1 MTSTRL
7 PVGGGFARFV
17 LVATTATIAVL
28 TFLFSF
34 RNVWVLGDFLKVDAW
49 IAPLVGPAVDLS
61 VVGLLVTVQWLSLA
75 GATRDELR
83 PARRLLYACGVVTL
97 LLNSLPSAIEG
108 WTTGDPRA
116 YGRAAFEAIAPWLL
130 IAWSHVGPWLLRL
143 FLTVRERAEQVRT
156 VEVPSADMSA
166 PVREQEGDLSAPVPD
181 VAAGVSTA
189 DVAMSETLRHGPDEA
204 GGQAADQQEQAGPDI
219 GRADLRD
226 WTDLDLVEL
235 VREQAADR
243 VAAGTLSRSLVE
255 KLTGLS
261 ARRAE
266 KIRKAVLDSRG
277 HVRGRAGQP
286 SEQTE
291 QAPELVAAR

>member
-1 MTSTRL
+1 MTSTKL
-7 PVGGGFARFV
+7 PAGGGFARFV

-34 RNVWVLGDFLKVDAW
+34 RNVWVLGDFLAVDAW

-97 LLNSLPSAIEG
+97 LLNSLPSAITG

-116 YGRAAFEAIAPWLL
+116 YGRAVFEAIAPWLL

-143 FLTVRERAEQVRT
+143 FLTVRERAGQVRT
-156 VEVPSADMSA
+156 AEALSADMSA
-166 PVREQEGDLSAPVPD
+166 PVREQVEVLSAPSAVLSID
-181 VAAGVSTA
+181 GVGTA
-189 DVAMSETLRHGPDEA
+189 DATADRVS
-204 GGQAADQQEQAGPDI
+204 GGATENPEQAEDQQEQAGQDSGQVD
-219 GRADLRD
+219 GRG
-226 WTDLDLVEL
+226 WTDLELVEH
-235 VREQAADR
+235 VREQAPDR
-243 VAAGTLSRSLVE
+243 VAAGDLSRGLVE
-255 KLTGLS
+255 RLTGLS

-266 KIRKAVLDSRG
+266 KIRKAALNSRTP
-277 HVRGRAGQP
+277 VRGRAGQD